1 MNRNK
6 PIVLVGFRMPLWC
19 FSDMLFGW
27 QVASSGWN
35 STYCPRIHFT
45 YQNFSMINAVGTQDL
60 LTWLIILLVE
70 YLADPHQLAP
80 TNFSSLDFG
89 SWKGL
94 FNRFAFGKVL
104 IIYALLLLDIVSASF
119 VSMVSRLYVWLGG
132 KLPGSQLDGEIVLL
146 TQCTKNK
153 VSMNDIWVISL
164 CLFIFMCLTHMS
176 HLRCF
181 AAWSLP
187 SWSFRRSRTY
197 WDQPAKV

>member
-1 MNRNK
+1 MTDYFIGGILSGSP
-6 PIVLVGFRMPLWC
+6 PI
-19 FSDMLFGW
+19 
-27 QVASSGWN
+27 SS
-35 STYCPRIHFT
+35 
-45 YQNFSMINAVGTQDL
+45 
-60 LTWLIILLVE
+60 
-70 YLADPHQLAP
+70 HQ
-80 TNFSSLDFG
+80 FSSLDFG

-104 IIYALLLLDIVSASF
+104 TIYALLLLDIVSASF

-176 HLRCF
+176 HLRCLQPEAF
-181 AAWSLP
+181 QVEAFGDREHTGTNQP
-187 SWSFRRSRTY
+187 RSRSATAQVERHLELRLTLRRPLVLEAIGNVAKTWVVFSCFSLQSL
-197 WDQPAKV
+197 WDFPI